1 MAGCS
6 ALLEEPE
13 ELVEELEVLG
23 RFCAGSNETETVD
36 SELSDL
42 STEVSSEALS
52 TETLKRLEQA
62 TD

>member
-13 ELVEELEVLG
+13 ELVEELEVLE

>member
-6 ALLEEPE
+6 ALHEEPE
-13 ELVEELEVLG
+13 ELVEELGVLG
-23 RFCAGSNETETVD
+23 RFCAGSNETET